1 MKTNSA
7 LSHTWIAPQRLG
19 QPVSHFLVQTLVLS
33 IMGAVS
39 YGQAPLDPNGAPN
52 STTSTS
58 ADMIVRK
65 IDQIT
70 QEYKEFLERRKE
82 MHTAYEKIQKDLRQS
97 EAALNRIGNQEI
109 QQQMAA
115 MQSMMQAASIDLAL
129 SSMANTK
136 PINNSDARRQT
147 VVARQLLTD
156 RMLEN
161 MNVTIRGQSIMQLD
175 AAAQEVIHNRYQR
188 FQDAAKLDQ
197 QWGEWQ
203 AQWPSFMDKYWSF
216 TDPERKYTSE
226 EVNQAIAALER
237 CDAED
242 YAAKVATALLLERAG
257 RINAGLEAIDPVLE
271 AKTGLQPVAL
281 AAKAMLLSAVDKDK
295 EATACMQTAIKL
307 QRDNPYVHWMR
318 ATIAASHEQWGAA
331 DTELKRLAPFK
342 PMELAVRRL
351 SALIHAA
358 RAAKTPAESKK
369 AILDAQAAID
379 LEPQPSWYTYVVLA
393 VAQASAK
400 DKAAALSSLEKAE
413 SKADEGSRA
422 WCNQLQ
428 EAIERG
434 DAIEWEF
441 DRRLADID

>member
-1 MKTNSA
+1 MQTNSRSS
-7 LSHTWIAPQRLG
+7 LGGIAPQRFAL
-19 QPVSHFLVQTLVLS
+19 SALRFLVL
-33 IMGAVS
+33 AVVAWKTAPAS
-39 YGQAPLDPNGAPN
+39 YSQDLLDPKGDPN
-52 STTSTS
+52 SKTSTS

-82 MHTAYEKIQKDLRQS
+82 MHTTYEKIQKDLRQS

-109 QQQMAA
+109 RQQMAA
-115 MQSMMQAASIDLAL
+115 MQSMMQSASIDLAL
-129 SSMANTK
+129 SSMATVQ
-136 PINNSDARRQT
+136 PNNNFQARRQNII
-147 VVARQLLTD
+147 ARQLLTD
-156 RMLEN
+156 RMLED
-161 MNVTIRGQSIMQLD
+161 MNVTMRGQSILQLD
-175 AAAQEVIHNRYQR
+175 AAAQEVIQNRYQR

-203 AQWPSFMDKYWSF
+203 AQWPSFMDKYWNF
-216 TDPERKYTSE
+216 TDPERKFTSE

-242 YAAKVATALLLERAG
+242 YAAKIATSLLLERAG
-257 RINAGLEAIDPVLE
+257 RINAGLEIIDPVLE

-295 EATACMQTAIKL
+295 EATSCIQSAFKL
-307 QRDNPYVHWMR
+307 QRDNPYLHWMR
-318 ATIAASHEQWGAA
+318 ATLAASQEQWGAA
-331 DTELKRLAPFK
+331 DTELKRLAPVK

-358 RAAKTPAESKK
+358 RAAKTPAEGKK

-379 LEPQPSWYTYVVLA
+379 MEPQPSWYSYLVLA

-400 DKAAALSSLEKAE
+400 DKAAALGSLEKAE

-428 EAIERG
+428 EALERG
-434 DAIEWEF
+434 DAIDWKF
-441 DRRLADID
+441 DRRLADVD